1 MNRAIYIHAGGGYD
15 RFQKELLW
23 AEKAGFRA
31 VGIEVG
37 RIGMDEGGYDVI
49 RRCRALLDE
58 KGMLCTQTHLDCYD
72 PLLCSTVVKA
82 DIEESIRRGVELSAI
97 LGAPSAVYHPRTAI
111 SKGYD
116 WRISYE
122 HNREALKPLLE
133 LQYFP
138 FGECF

>member
-82 DIEESIRRGVELSAI
+82 DIEESIRYWLSTGRKFEGDPYCVVGEDLAI
-97 LGAPSAVYHPRTAI
+97 QPSTNERCQV
-111 SKGYD
+111 
-116 WRISYE
+116 
-122 HNREALKPLLE
+122 L
-133 LQYFP
+133 
-138 FGECF
+138 